1 MHCQLPE
8 QMKKLLLPMVAVL
21 MAFFGISYSA
31 CQESKADAK
40 SNGGAGKIRE
50 EITRFDLMLKE
61 LNNIQKENV
70 EAYGQQMGV
79 SSNSNGLEVIS
90 KQNEV
95 LEKFR
100 LRLEYHRLQ
109 LLQADTAN
117 ATRNEIQLNEIENDI
132 TQLQTEGE
140 VVKKG
145 LNSEPINTKVTK

>member
-40 SNGGAGKIRE
+40 SNGGAAKIRE

-61 LNNIQKENV
+61 LNSIQKENV

-117 ATRNEIQLNEIENDI
+117 ATRNEMQLKEIENDI

>member
-1 MHCQLPE
+1 LHCQLPE

-40 SNGGAGKIRE
+40 SNGGAAKIRE

-61 LNNIQKENV
+61 LNNIQKANV
-70 EAYGQQMGV
+70 ESYGQQMGV
-79 SSNSNGLEVIS
+79 SSNSTGLEVIS

-100 LRLEYHRLQ
+100 MRLEYHRLQ

-117 ATRNEIQLNEIENDI
+117 ATRNEMQLKEIADDI

-145 LNSEPINTKVTK
+145 LNSEPINTKVPK

>member
-1 MHCQLPE
+1 
-8 QMKKLLLPMVAVL
+8 
-21 MAFFGISYSA
+21 MAAIMMALFGISYSA
-31 CQESKADAK
+31 CQESKADSK
-40 SNGGAGKIRE
+40 STGGAAKIRE
-50 EITRFDLMLKE
+50 EITRFDLMLKD
-61 LNNIQKENV
+61 LNNIQKKNV

-117 ATRNEIQLNEIENDI
+117 ATRNEIQLKELSNDI
-132 TQLQTEGE
+132 AQLQTEGE
-140 VVKKG
+140 VVKMG
-145 LNSEPINTKVTK
+145 LNSEPINTKVPK